1 MKRILFVGLIA
12 LLVLLAVPAAMALTD
27 APVTLAGEA
36 KETYSIEATRG
47 TDNPNPNPWLGLG
60 NNDFEYGTL
69 KIAASHTAWSV
80 ATTTN
85 GIDGAKSYMWAPG
98 PERRLTSPLTQA
110 NAANDG
116 FVNVDS
122 YSDSGVLGDTGSVN
136 RLFYRQNVVDADP
149 AGVYSLII
157 TYTITAV

>member
-1 MKRILFVGLIA
+1 V
-12 LLVLLAVPAAMALTD
+12 LLVTPVMADTA
-27 APVTLAGEA
+27 APVTVSGTATA
-36 KETYSIEATRG
+36 TYSIMATRG
-47 TDNPNPNPWLGLG
+47 AVPPVPNPWLALG
-60 NNDFEYGTL
+60 DNDLEYGTL
-69 KIAASHTAWSV
+69 TIAASHTAWSV

-122 YSDSGVLGDTGSVN
+122 YSDSGVLGDTGSEN